1 MENRV
6 LGNSGIEVSPVGM
19 GCMGLTHAYGAPL
32 SDDAAARACGTVPD
46 PVPLVPDPVPLAYL
60 LIGCM
65 LRQAVRAQNALREY
79 CNNC

>member
-46 PVPLVPDPVPLAYL
+46 PRPIVGRYPTPVPLPYS
-60 LIGCM
+60 LIDCM
-65 LRQAVRAQNALREY
+65 LCQAA
-79 CNNC
+79 